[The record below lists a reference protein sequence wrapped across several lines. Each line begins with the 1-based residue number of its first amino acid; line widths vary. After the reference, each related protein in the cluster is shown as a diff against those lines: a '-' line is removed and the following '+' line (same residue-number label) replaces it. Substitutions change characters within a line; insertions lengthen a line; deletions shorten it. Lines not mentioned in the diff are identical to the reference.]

1 MEIAELV
8 LEYVKTLVWPVVTLT
23 LVWGLR
29 AHIQYAFTRMTRLET
44 PAGAIEFEAD
54 AREVRQNA
62 EELSTNSASD
72 NPTSA
77 GSDEPVPEQEESPQ
91 VPSPQDAQQEFDI
104 YESARITAI
113 RSPALSV
120 IRSWDFLQEDLT
132 HALNQRRI
140 PDPPN
145 GDRWHPWDISWE
157 HLHRLGLE
165 PGAVSVYMSLK
176 DLWDRA
182 AHTRTVVTPQ
192 AANNFIASCR
202 DLSHQVNVRYHT

>member
-1 MEIAELV
+1 METAELV
-8 LEYVKTLVWPVVTLT
+8 LEYVKTLVWPMVTLT

-29 AHIQYAFTRMTRLET
+29 THIQYAFTRMTRLET

-62 EELSTNSASD
+62 EELSTNPDSD
-72 NPTSA
+72 NPASQ
-77 GSDEPVPEQEESPQ
+77 GSGEPTPEPEEIPL
-91 VPSPQDAQQEFDI
+91 DI

-113 RSPALSV
+113 RSPALAV

-140 PDPPN
+140 PDPPD
-145 GDRWHPWDISWE
+145 GARWHPADISWE

-165 PGAVSVYMSLK
+165 PGAVAVYMSLK

-182 AHTRTVVTPQ
+182 AHTLTVVTPQ

-202 DLSHQVNVRYHT
+202 DLSHQVNSRYHT

>member
-8 LEYVKTLVWPVVTLT
+8 LEYVKTLVWPVVTVA

-29 AHIQYAFTRMTRLET
+29 THIQYAFTRMTRLET

-62 EELSTNSASD
+62 EELSTTPASD
-72 NPTSA
+72 DPASQ
-77 GSDEPVPEQEESPQ
+77 GSDEPNPRQESPQ
-91 VPSPQDAQQEFDI
+91 VPNPRNDNQGFGI
-104 YESARITAI
+104 YESARLTAI
-113 RSPALSV
+113 RSPALAV

-140 PDPPN
+140 PAPPD
-145 GDRWHPWDISWE
+145 GARWHPWDISWE

-165 PGAVSVYMSLK
+165 PGAVAVYMSLK

-182 AHTRTVVTPQ
+182 AHTLTLVTSE

-202 DLSHQVNVRYHT
+202 DLSYQVNARYHT